1 MEKSI
6 IKNAIFNTINK
17 GIQIL
22 FPLITTS
29 YISRVLGPIGVGE
42 ISSVQNL
49 TTYFTIFAALG
60 IPSYGV
66 RVISQTKKNQKLC
79 NKAFTELFIINTIS
93 TLVCILLYFYI
104 LNMTYNIYNCTLAL
118 IFSSLIFF
126 NFANIEWLYQGF
138 EEYRYITI
146 RSIFIK
152 LLSLI
157 FLFLLVKDE
166 EDIVWYAVI
175 ICFGIGGNYILN
187 LINLKKYV
195 QLSFKDLSLNEHFSP
210 IIIFFMSVIAI
221 EIYSLLDITML
232 TVFVSKES
240 VGYYTNATKIVKMV
254 SGVLTSFAAVLLPR
268 FSYYFSER
276 NYKKIGE
283 LSRKF
288 LNITILVGLPSSL
301 GIFLLADQIVTILFG
316 SLFSPVVLIIKILTP
331 LIIFMPLSGG
341 VFCQILLT
349 SGREKLY
356 FYSVGIG
363 AVINAILNI
372 ILISKFMHNGAAIA
386 SVISE
391 ILVSLMMII
400 FSYKIVKI
408 QFSIKEF
415 SKIIISGLI
424 MALVIFYISKIRY
437 IKFPI
442 LLLILEVISGI
453 IIYFFLLWRLKSK
466 IMYEIVDKLLKK
478 N

>member
-1 MEKSI
+1 MKDSI
-6 IKNAIFNTINK
+6 INNAIFNVVNRGAQVI
-17 GIQIL
+17 
-22 FPLITTS
+22 FPLVTTS
-29 YISRVLGPIGVGE
+29 YISHVLGPIGIGE
-42 ISSVQNL
+42 ISSTQNL
-49 TTYFTIFAALG
+49 TTYFTMFAALG

-66 RVISQTKKNQKLC
+66 RAISQTKTDKELC
-79 NKAFTELFIINTIS
+79 NKTFTELIFINTVS
-93 TLVCILLYFYI
+93 TIVCILLYLYVI
-104 LNMTYNIYNCTLAL
+104 NITYNIYNYTLAL

-126 NFANIEWLYQGF
+126 NFANIEWLYQAF
-138 EEYRYITI
+138 EEYRYITL

-157 FLFLLVKDE
+157 FLFLLVKDK
-166 EDIVWYAVI
+166 EDVIWYAVI

-195 QLSFKDLSLNEHFSP
+195 QLSFKGLSLKKHFSP

-232 TVFVSKES
+232 TIFVSKES

-254 SGVLTSFAAVLLPR
+254 SGILTSFTAVLLPR

-276 NYKKIGE
+276 NYKKIEE

-288 LNITILVGLPSSL
+288 LNITLLIGLPSSL
-301 GIFLLADQIVTILFG
+301 GIFLLADQIVSILFG
-316 SLFSPVVLIIKILTP
+316 NLFGSVVLIIKILAP

-341 VFCQILLT
+341 IFCQILLT
-349 SGREKLY
+349 SGKEKLY
-356 FYSVGIG
+356 FYCVVIG
-363 AVINAILNI
+363 AVVNSILNI

-386 SVISE
+386 SIISE
-391 ILVSLMMII
+391 ALVSFMMMVFSCKII
-400 FSYKIVKI
+400 KI

-415 SKIIISGLI
+415 FKLIISGLI
-424 MALVIFYISKIRY
+424 MILFVFYISKIGY
-437 IKFPI
+437 KELPI
-442 LLLILEVISGI
+442 LLLILEVISGA
-453 IIYFFLLWRLKSK
+453 IIYFFLLWILKSK

-478 N
+478 I